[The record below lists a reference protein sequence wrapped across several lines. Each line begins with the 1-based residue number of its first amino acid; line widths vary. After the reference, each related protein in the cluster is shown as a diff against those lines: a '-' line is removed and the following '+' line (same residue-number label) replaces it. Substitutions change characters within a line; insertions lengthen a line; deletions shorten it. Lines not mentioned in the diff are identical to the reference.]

1 MQFLLQI
8 RRFSVSEGKKTSR
21 LKGFGG
27 EKPDAFFSDGGKISR
42 NGNKFISIK
51 YLISRLCALPS
62 DKGCPTGNLSR

>member
-8 RRFSVSEGKKTSR
+8 RRFSVSEGKKTWR

-27 EKPDAFFSDGGKISR
+27 KNLDAFLSAGGNFFW

-51 YLISRLCALPS
+51 YLIPRLCAMTS